1 MGYRWRRPANSP
13 AAHQLV
19 DDALG
24 MMMASVLEV
33 APQSYSCDSG
43 NWRCAQRRD
52 MLRKSAQQIKTARG
66 HSRTANRIAGFES
79 CAVGHAPGGHRS
91 RAARCTFRRCSR
103 APPAPHATTAARRPR
118 PSSLCSGDDLAFFHF
133 VFCRAFRG
141 DFLSRSFYNV
151 AAGLSS
157 HTIPLRNRRDFEPA
171 VVSLKPDFQIL
182 GPLSRPDAR
191 VCH

>member
-79 CAVGHAPGGHRS
+79 WPLGAHQAGIAAVR
-91 RAARCTFRRCSR
+91 RAARFGDARGRRQHR
-103 APPAPHATTAARRPR
+103 MQRPR
-118 PSSLCSGDDLAFFHF
+118 RDDLALHRSAAATISPFFISCF
-133 VFCRAFRG
+133 VEHSEGTFCHDLFIMLQPYARVAASRRCAVRA
-141 DFLSRSFYNV
+141 SRSKHL
-151 AAGLSS
+151 A
-157 HTIPLRNRRDFEPA
+157 
-171 VVSLKPDFQIL
+171 
-182 GPLSRPDAR
+182 
-191 VCH
+191 

>member
-33 APQSYSCDSG
+33 GPQSYGCDSG

-118 PSSLCSGDDLAFFHF
+118 PSSLCSGDDPRLFISCF
-133 VFCRAFRG
+133 VEHSEGTFCHDLFIMLQPGYCAVSCSCHVLRKTRTLQDG
-141 DFLSRSFYNV
+141 TNGVGNRSV
-151 AAGLSS
+151 
-157 HTIPLRNRRDFEPA
+157 
-171 VVSLKPDFQIL
+171 
-182 GPLSRPDAR
+182 
-191 VCH
+191 